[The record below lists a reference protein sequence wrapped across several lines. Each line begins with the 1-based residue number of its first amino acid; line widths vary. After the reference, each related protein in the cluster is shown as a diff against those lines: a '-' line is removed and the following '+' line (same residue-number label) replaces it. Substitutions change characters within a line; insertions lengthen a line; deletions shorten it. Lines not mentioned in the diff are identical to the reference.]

1 MRNTNRK
8 GGDKPGR
15 STGRRREESSRSN
28 TGRRTEHG
36 NTEEERPGPPRKYA
50 GKPGKPFKR
59 RQDDNSR
66 ETPFRRER
74 DDRSYDPE
82 SKPRSYRK
90 KEGEHSDDKPFRRER
105 SDRPYD
111 PESKPR
117 SYRKSEG
124 DRSDDRP
131 FRRERSDRPYDKD
144 NRKNSYRNEK
154 SDMPERKTRRPS
166 TGGLTRLNKYIANAG
181 ICSRREADELIQA
194 GVIKVNG
201 TVITELGYKVGLGD
215 KVMYEDQLIRSEK
228 LVYVLLNK
236 PKGYITTVDDPYDR
250 KTVMTLVES
259 ACKERIY
266 PVGRLD
272 RNTSGLLLLTNDGD
286 LAKKLTHPKHNIR
299 KVYHA
304 ELDKALTKADM
315 LSIAGGI
322 ELEDGLAQVDEIA
335 YAEGGSKKEIGIE
348 LHSGKNRIVRRIF
361 ESLGYEVMKLDRVIF
376 AGLTK
381 KDLPRGHW
389 RMLTE
394 KEVNFLKMIR

>member
-1 MRNTNRK
+1 MRNTDKQGGNRSGRVPGK
-8 GGDKPGR
+8 RYDPGGKR
-15 STGRRREESSRSN
+15 TSRRKTQTEESDKERSPKPFRKYREKPVSSEPSEKRRFHKNQEENYREKPQKTESSGSFKKSFKSRS
-28 TGRRTEHG
+28 
-36 NTEEERPGPPRKYA
+36 EEAPGSY
-50 GKPGKPFKR
+50 KPQR
-59 RQDDNSR
+59 
-66 ETPFRRER
+66 
-74 DDRSYDPE
+74 
-82 SKPRSYRK
+82 
-90 KEGEHSDDKPFRRER
+90 KPFRRK
-105 SDRPYD
+105 DHD
-111 PESKPR
+111 
-117 SYRKSEG
+117 EG
-124 DRSDDRP
+124 EDRP
-131 FRRERSDRPYDKD
+131 FGREQTKRTFKQGFREKNAPRNDKPVSRNSKRKPSDD
-144 NRKNSYRNEK
+144 
-154 SDMPERKTRRPS
+154 
-166 TGGLTRLNKYIANAG
+166 GLTRLNKYIANAG

-201 TVITELGYKVGLGD
+201 KVVTELGFKVGPDD
-215 KVMYEDQLIRSEK
+215 KVLYEDQLIRSER

-250 KTVMTLVES
+250 KTVMALVEN
-259 ACKERIY
+259 ACRERIY

-299 KVYHA
+299 KVYHV

-315 LSIAGGI
+315 LRIAGGI

-389 RMLTE
+389 RMLTD